1 MGHEQVDVGS
11 QFDDRGPL
19 KQEHCVLQ
27 VTESMLRDSE
37 DPVAAVARVH
47 SAEALSL
54 VVSASTVN
62 APGVEVKN
70 SLIDCVDEVKCSVI
84 NVGSGGPG
92 EPQSEFRV
100 ARSSGQVVR
109 LFLVGT

>member
-19 KQEHCVLQ
+19 EQEHCVLE

-54 VVSASTVN
+54 VVSATTVN
-62 APGVEVKN
+62 ATGAVVKN
-70 SLIDCVDEVKCSVI
+70 SLIDCVDEVKFSVI
-84 NVGSGGPG
+84 HV
-92 EPQSEFRV
+92 
-100 ARSSGQVVR
+100 
-109 LFLVGT
+109 